1 MYSWLPYIIQLDLW
15 SMCAGVGM
23 LVRKMGASF
32 KPSQLISCDGDK
44 WTIKTVTSFKTTEI
58 SFTPGVEFDETTA
71 DGRNMKVCRSFGW
84 MIFPLE
90 CFFGIEVHV
99 ALDWNPGPGYNILLL
114 RLIPGDILSTYSHRQ
129 FHTPP
134 GLLDSQTLINILT
147 HACQAGRQFVPFL
160 WWSLVWPDRA
170 RTRDLPHGRRTCRSF
185 ENRTPVTPK

>member
-1 MYSWLPYIIQLDLW
+1 
-15 SMCAGVGM
+15 MCAGVGM

-134 GLLDSQTLINILT
+134 GLLDSRAALSNSYQYPNTCVPSREAVCTIFMMVFGMTRPGANPRPTAWEAYLSQFWKPN
-147 HACQAGRQFVPFL
+147 AGYSKVNQ
-160 WWSLVWPDRA
+160 
-170 RTRDLPHGRRTCRSF
+170 G
-185 ENRTPVTPK
+185 